1 MTGEEN
7 GVPNPKNLTA
17 AARRILPRPFGVRAG
32 RGRVP
37 WTPGGTRKGAATLD
51 AILHRGHRGR
61 VSVRRTKPTSP
72 QASQSGK
79 ASATRKGRDFV
90 SPARS
95 NHSHLVSSHLS
106 IADSHLPVALT
117 APSAERLHCLPCW
130 FVTARPGRTTTLFCK
145 VQTIASYERVLFVSG
160 PHRNTHHQPPNFQ
173 HRARPRSSSPIIGEI
188 AHVQNHAW
196 GRRFPPFG
204 SFCHPL
210 GEAFLA
216 LWGWG
221 SPPCTFPAF
230 TTHPFRGPNW
240 KETMQTSRVAAFRRI
255 RSE

>member
-17 AARRILPRPFGVRAG
+17 AARRILPRPFGARAG
-32 RGRVP
+32 RERVP

-61 VSVRRTKPTSP
+61 VSVRWTKPTSP

-95 NHSHLVSSHLS
+95 NHSHLS
-106 IADSHLPVALT
+106 IADSHLAVALT

-145 VQTIASYERVLFVSG
+145 VQAIASYERVLFVSG
-160 PHRNTHHQPPNFQ
+160 PHRNTHHQPPTSNTGPGPEA
-173 HRARPRSSSPIIGEI
+173 RARLSARLPTFKTTRGGGVSPRLAVSATPSVRRFWRSGGGGAPL
-188 AHVQNHAW
+188 V
-196 GRRFPPFG
+196 RFPP
-204 SFCHPL
+204 
-210 GEAFLA
+210 
-216 LWGWG
+216 
-221 SPPCTFPAF
+221 SPPTPFGARTGRRRCKPPASPHF
-230 TTHPFRGPNW
+230 GGFAVNKT
-240 KETMQTSRVAAFRRI
+240 
-255 RSE
+255 

>member
-17 AARRILPRPFGVRAG
+17 AARRILPRPFGARAG

-61 VSVRRTKPTSP
+61 VSVRWTEPTSP

-79 ASATRKGRDFV
+79 TSVTRKGRDFV

-130 FVTARPGRTTTLFCK
+130 FVTARPGGTTTVFCK
-145 VQTIASYERVLFVSG
+145 VQTTASYERVLFVSG
-160 PHRNTHHQPPNFQ
+160 PHRNRITNPQLPTRGQAPKLEPDY
-173 HRARPRSSSPIIGEI
+173 RRDCPRSKPR
-188 AHVQNHAW
+188 V
-196 GRRFPPFG
+196 
-204 SFCHPL
+204 
-210 GEAFLA
+210 GEAF
-216 LWGWG
+216 
-221 SPPCTFPAF
+221 PPVWQFLP
-230 TTHPFRGPNW
+230 PPR
-240 KETMQTSRVAAFRRI
+240 
-255 RSE
+255 